1 MNERLKMLR
10 KSFGLSQAEFG
21 ARIKTA
27 QNTYSRWESGANT
40 PTDANIA
47 LICQTFGVSETWLR
61 SGEGEMFP
69 PANVDEELAAWFG
82 SIVGGHATAEE
93 YILVDTIR
101 RLPQEARHDFIAALR
116 AAMDEYEK
124 KNNPTE

>member
-1 MNERLKMLR
+1 MHERLKMLR
-10 KSFGLSQAEFG
+10 KSLRLSQAEFG

-27 QNTYSRWESGANT
+27 QSTYSRWESGANS
-40 PTDANIA
+40 PADANIA

-61 SGEGEMFP
+61 SGEGDMFP
-69 PANVDEELAAWFG
+69 PANTDEELAAWLG

-101 RLPQEARHDFIAALR
+101 RLPQEARHDFIVALR

-124 KNNPTE
+124 KNSSAE